1 MARTHVDRHGARRGR
16 AARPLRLDRTAR
28 RCAAALA
35 GWAAMVLP
43 VAATAQTQGDM
54 NAEASSAYR
63 RADAA
68 MTAQWQRTYAAMK
81 RRDAAD
87 GTRGGGFG
95 YAAATLASQRAWLTF
110 RDRQC
115 TIEGGEFAGGSL
127 QPFARLQCAARLT
140 KERTVQLKGL
150 MWQR

>member
-1 MARTHVDRHGARRGR
+1 MTTVHPRITHAGRHRPR
-16 AARPLRLDRTAR
+16 AFAGV
-28 RCAAALA
+28 AAVVMALA
-35 GWAAMVLP
+35 APAA
-43 VAATAQTQGDM
+43 AQTQADM
-54 NAEASSAYR
+54 NAQAGTAYK

-68 MTAQWQRTYAAMK
+68 MTTQWQRTYAAMK

-87 GTRGGGFG
+87 TTRGGGFG
-95 YAAATLASQRAWLTF
+95 YAAATLASQRAWLAF

-115 TIEGGEFAGGSL
+115 VIEGGQFAGGSL

-140 KERTVQLKGL
+140 KERTVQLKDL